1 MAVSA
6 VPPALRANL
15 VKAGSGSSLERTR
28 AAGHVQS
35 GAPAPGRAVRPVALR
50 KGQQTP
56 QMLRGG
62 RPGVDKHCHAVPI
75 DPRSPT
81 YRAPVP
87 ASASARPFATVDRSG
102 SDEEDERAALL
113 SDSQAISDM
122 KTAITAA
129 NEVGMRSLLTEH
141 TQELKTEIHAEVD
154 DKLDSAAT
162 LDQVLSSLASTTSVI
177 FAAPVPERATW
188 VSYAILV
195 ALVFSQ
201 AVQGVLTYKLYR
213 NAKAPDLSI
222 LREFC
227 LQGYLNLEEG
237 YGRQNY
243 TSFQE
248 LVDERGEH
256 AAHSNWGI
264 VPDGVNYTSCWKADA
279 TAAGPNIVGP
289 CRLAMADDL
298 SKIYDYQLYSVFTGR
313 VITVDLST
321 LPVCVTDA
329 GITNGFLNLFVGM
342 FFILMTVTKEFVEVM
357 TARFTVFVAPDEDDG
372 RRTLSLQQ
380 VLTHSWV
387 LGQIFFETA
396 LLIVLLYA
404 SFRQMVTVANDIWS
418 VIETSVSVFFVTQV
432 DEWVHYCL
440 MSHPL
445 MQDLKQLLSIQASAG
460 RPARIIARHMT
471 IAVGGSND
479 VIPADEVRRTVMVH
493 GIGVSVPVKAIFR
506 DFAEEAAAG
515 GSSSGRR
522 DADPNLLKLNLF
534 SQVSKAGTM
543 GRAEL
548 IQAFETFDTNGDGV
562 LSISELQRGMSRLG
576 INVSK
581 KTLQLMD
588 QDGNGE
594 IDYREFLDLAV
605 AGWEDD
611 SDEAMVRLTD
621 KVALRQIFVRFGEF
635 NVGTVR
641 RRSAPASDRA
651 KFDAEGTP
659 YGDTLEN
666 GRLDTSW
673 ALVTMGEESAAQY
686 AVATSPLEVADGVL
700 VQITP
705 YDPQAAAKSRGGM
718 QQVLARHQWTD
729 TGRTVLVPLE
739 WIRSHA
745 DVNGFALWHYFLEL
759 CVGHF
764 CMLIMGGR
772 LATFA
777 ELSCSLEAPWEASAS
792 FWESTTAVDRQGVIK
807 GYNWYIVFGAALGKG
822 GGLAAL
828 LYLCYNDCRNKVKGH
843 IPDHVRKPSGHVQV
857 PCWMQIALTY
867 SCGLVLV
874 EVFSPRPHIVD
885 WLYGDPWRRDVDEA
899 ENRDLVGWAV
909 VAVACFF
916 LLVVVPNSNLWESL
930 EETRTGVFPKQSLMI
945 DGAVFSKETVMEL
958 QKQAADQARE
968 RTTGSRLRA
977 VTNF

>member
-1 MAVSA
+1 MAAPA

-15 VKAGSGSSLERTR
+15 VTVGSGSSPARSGPPAPERT
-28 AAGHVQS
+28 AL
-35 GAPAPGRAVRPVALR
+35 PVALQT
-50 KGQQTP
+50 GQQTP
-56 QMLRGG
+56 RILRGG
-62 RPGVDKHCHAVPI
+62 RPGVDKRAVAI
-75 DPRSPT
+75 DPRVST
-81 YRAPVP
+81 YRAPVR
-87 ASASARPFATVDRSG
+87 ASASARPLATVDRDG
-102 SDEEDERAALL
+102 TDEEDERAALL
-113 SDSQAISDM
+113 NDSQAINGM
-122 KTAITAA
+122 KSAIAA
-129 NEVGMRSLLTEH
+129 VDESEIRSLLAEH
-141 TQELKTEIHAEVD
+141 TQELKTEIHEEVD
-154 DKLDSAAT
+154 DKLDSAST
-162 LDQVLSSLASTTSVI
+162 LDSVLSTLASTTSVI
-177 FAAPVPERATW
+177 FAAPVPEKANW
-188 VSYAILV
+188 VSYAILA

-248 LVDERGEH
+248 LVDERGEL

-264 VPDGVNYTSCWKADA
+264 VPDGANYTSCWKAEA
-279 TAAGPNIVGP
+279 MAAGPSIVGP

-313 VITVDLST
+313 MHTVDLNT
-321 LPVCVTDA
+321 LPVCVTDM

-342 FFILMTVTKEFVEVM
+342 FFVLMTVTKEFVEVM
-357 TARFTVFVAPDEDDG
+357 TGRFTVFVAPDEDDG
-372 RRTLSLQQ
+372 SRKLNLQE
-380 VLTHSWV
+380 VLTYSWV

-396 LLIVLLYA
+396 LLVVLLYA
-404 SFRQMVTVANDIWS
+404 SFRQMVTVANDVWS

-445 MQDLKQLLSIQASAG
+445 MQELKQLLSTRTAPG
-460 RPARIIARHMT
+460 RPVRIFARHMT
-471 IAVGGSND
+471 IAVGDNNN
-479 VIPADEVRRTVMVH
+479 VVPANEVRRTVMVR

-506 DFAEEAAAG
+506 DFAEDAAAG
-515 GSSSGRR
+515 GTTGRR
-522 DADPNLLKLNLF
+522 SADPNLLKLNLF
-534 SQVSKAGTM
+534 SQVSKAGIM
-543 GRAEL
+543 KRAEL
-548 IQAFETFDTNGDGV
+548 LSAFETFDANGDGV

-576 INVSK
+576 IKVSK

-611 SDEAMVRLTD
+611 SDEAMIRLSD

-641 RRSAPASDRA
+641 RRSAAAADRA
-651 KFDAEGTP
+651 KFDVEGTP

-673 ALVTMGEESAAQY
+673 ALVTMGEESAAEA
-686 AVATSPLEVADGVL
+686 AVAASPLEVAPGVS

-718 QQVLARHQWTD
+718 QQVLARHQWVD
-729 TGRTVLVPLE
+729 TGRIVFVPLE

-745 DVNGFALWHYFLEL
+745 DANGFALWHYFLEL

-777 ELSCSLEAPWEASAS
+777 ALSCSLEAPWEVSAS
-792 FWESTTAVDRQGVIK
+792 FWEATTAVDRQGQIK
-807 GYNWYIVFGAALGKG
+807 GYNWYIIFGALLGKG
-822 GGLAAL
+822 GGISAV
-828 LYLCYNDCRNKVKGH
+828 LYLCYNDCRNKVKRH
-843 IPDHVRKPSGHVQV
+843 IPDHMRKPSGYVQV
-857 PCWMQIALTY
+857 PCWTRIALMY

-874 EVFSPRPHIVD
+874 EIFSPRPHVVD
-885 WLYGDPWRRDVDEA
+885 WLYGDAWRRDVDEA
-899 ENRDLVGWAV
+899 DNRDLVAWV
-909 VAVACFF
+909 VVTVALFL
-916 LLVVVPNSNLWESL
+916 LLVVLSNSSLWRPL
-930 EETRTGVFPKQSLMI
+930 EETHNGIFPKQSLMI

-977 VTNF
+977 VTDF